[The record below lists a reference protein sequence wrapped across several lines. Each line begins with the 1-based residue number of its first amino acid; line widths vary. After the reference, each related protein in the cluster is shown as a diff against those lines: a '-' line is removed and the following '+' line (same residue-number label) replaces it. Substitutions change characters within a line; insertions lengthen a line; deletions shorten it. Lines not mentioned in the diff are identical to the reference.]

1 MVFFIINK
9 ELQMTVFHVFFYIPV
24 KIEKWVYVLL
34 FLYRIK
40 IKVLFII
47 MFSFA
52 ILLLYFHYYERTVSG
67 SINHE
72 EVMGLLLTMRTPV
85 NNFFPLRPLPFSNNI
100 SPPFLFLF
108 SFYKKRIFFY
118 CKKQNIYLIIWNLQ
132 LTCDIQKV
140 H

>member
-9 ELQMTVFHVFFYIPV
+9 ELQMTVFHVFFFYIPV

-47 MFSFA
+47 IFSFA

-85 NNFFPLRPLPFSNNI
+85 DNFFPLRPLPFSNNI

-108 SFYKKRIFFY
+108 SFYKKRIFFIV
-118 CKKQNIYLIIWNLQ
+118 KNKIYIWSYEI
-132 LTCDIQKV
+132 CS
-140 H
+140 